1 MGAPITVNKD
11 QAMADLL
18 QAAVTEAHGADSFM
32 WFLDPTLGGEDFG
45 EYLKRV
51 PGVFFFLGT
60 QPEGSTAPHHHPRF
74 EVAEAAL
81 PGAVP
86 VVDALLRLWCQA

>member
-51 PGVFFFLGT
+51 PGVFFFLGVDN
-60 QPEGSTAPHHHPRF
+60 TAPHHHPKF
-74 EVAEAAL
+74 NITEAVLGKTVA
-81 PGAVP
+81 
-86 VVDALLRLWCQA
+86 VVDGLMRKWAAAR